1 MVRRS
6 QGMRN
11 STRHKLSRSK
21 RERGL
26 SPITR
31 ALQQF
36 TEGNSVNIVIDPSI
50 QKGQPH
56 PRFHGL
62 PGKVV
67 TKQGDAYVVQVKVG
81 KMPKQLIVR
90 PEHLRPQR
98 L

>member
-1 MVRRS
+1 MVKRS

-21 RERGL
+21 RERGM

-36 TEGNSVNIVIDPSI
+36 AEGNSVNIVIDPSI

-62 PGKVV
+62 TGRVV
-67 TKQGDAYVVQVKVG
+67 ATQGNAYMVQVRVG
-81 KMPKQLIVR
+81 NMPKRLIIR